1 MLTAE
6 FAEEGAEDGAGAE
19 VHVDEPWEGYSQ
31 MRVNEIKERL
41 AGATLAEAAAVELLR
56 GRTSRPKVGAG
67 RRGGPR
73 PPLSSK
79 LRLPIRVLQGPPG

>member
-19 VHVDEPWEGYSQ
+19 VHVDEPWKGYSQ

-41 AGATLAEAAAVELLR
+41 AGATLAEAAAVELYEAGHR
-56 GRTSRPKVGAG
+56 GRKS
-67 RRGGPR
+67 
-73 PPLSSK
+73 
-79 LRLPIRVLQGPPG
+79 VLAAVAARARH